1 MHTFPE
7 LIKKIREEADLT
19 QEQLGKALGVS
30 TVLISMIETN
40 QKEVS
45 KKFLITLADKMQVHP
60 ASITPFL
67 FINENEPAR
76 RHTKIEQH
84 LAKWG
89 EEMQDLLIKN
99 RAKLLK
105 SHAD

>member
-1 MHTFPE
+1 MGE
-7 LIKKIREEADLT
+7 
-19 QEQLGKALGVS
+19 ALGVS

-45 KKFLITLADKMQVHP
+45 KKFLITLAEKMKVHP

-67 FINENEPAR
+67 FVNEDEPVR
-76 RHTKIEQH
+76 QHTKIEKH

-89 EEMQDLLIKN
+89 EQMQELLIKD

-105 SHAD
+105 KHVK